1 VFKEGRV
8 IGRRGLKLEKSL
20 VSVKNEDLTP
30 RKEERAMK
38 RVGFISTR
46 IAGTDGVSLETF
58 KWYQVLERNGFEC
71 FFFAG
76 QLETPPE
83 CSFLEPKAHFEHPEI
98 QEIQHDCFGKRV
110 RSPFLTSKVHELRG
124 YLKSRLYAFYDAFH
138 PDFLIAENAL
148 AIPMNVPLGMAITE
162 FIAETGIPTI
172 AHHHD
177 FAWERDRF
185 LICAIQDYV
194 HYAFPPTHPSIHH
207 VTINSNAS
215 RQLSYRRGLSNV
227 VVPNVFDFANPPQ
240 PSEKME
246 VLRESLGFKKD
257 ELFILQ
263 PTRVVPRKW
272 IERAIELV
280 YLMELP
286 NPRLVISH
294 KSGDEGSLYESR
306 VKEYAKRLGV
316 ELIFI
321 GGKVGAARCF
331 KSNYDYDFT
340 IDDVYQCADLVTY
353 PSGYE
358 GFGNAF
364 VEAIYFKKP
373 LVANRYSIFIEDI
386 EPIGFDVVSFDGFVT
401 HEIVEQVKAF
411 LESDVRMSSMEKNYR
426 LGQAHLSYEVLE
438 EKLLQIIRSFN

>member
-1 VFKEGRV
+1 
-8 IGRRGLKLEKSL
+8 
-20 VSVKNEDLTP
+20 
-30 RKEERAMK
+30 MK

-58 KWYQVLERNGFEC
+58 KWYQVLERNGYEC

-83 CSFLEPKAHFEHPEI
+83 HSFVEPKAHFEHPDILEI
-98 QEIQHDCFGKRV
+98 QEDCFGKRV
-110 RSPFLTSKVHELRG
+110 RRPSLSSKVHELRK
-124 YLKSRLYAFYDAFH
+124 YLKAKLYVFYKEFN
-138 PDFLIAENAL
+138 PDLLIVENAL

-162 FIAETGIPTI
+162 FIAETGVPTI

-194 HYAFPPTHPSIHH
+194 HYAFPPTHPSIRH

-215 RQLSYRRGLSNV
+215 RQLSFRRGLSNV
-227 VVPNVFDFANPPQ
+227 VVPNVFDFANAPE
-240 PSEKME
+240 PSDK
-246 VLRESLGFKKD
+246 VDALRTALGFAKD

-286 NPRLVISH
+286 KPRLVISH
-294 KSGDEGSLYESR
+294 KSGDEGTLYESR
-306 VKEYAKRLGV
+306 VKEYAERLGV

-321 GGKVGAARCF
+321 GDKVGASRCF
-331 KSNYDYDFT
+331 GSNHTHDFT
-340 IDDVYQCADLVTY
+340 IDDVYQAADLVTY

-373 LVANRYSIFIEDI
+373 LVVNRYSIYIEDI
-386 EPIGFDVVSFDGFVT
+386 EPIGFDVISFDGFVT
-401 HEIVEQVKAF
+401 HEIVEQVKTF
-411 LESDVRMSSMEKNYR
+411 LNSDARMNSLEKNYK
-426 LGQAHLSYEVLE
+426 LGQDHLSYEVLE
-438 EKLLQIIRSFN
+438 KKLLPIIHSFD

>member
-1 VFKEGRV
+1 
-8 IGRRGLKLEKSL
+8 
-20 VSVKNEDLTP
+20 
-30 RKEERAMK
+30 MK

-58 KWYQVLERNGFEC
+58 KWYQVLERNGYDC
-71 FFFAG
+71 YFFAG
-76 QLETPPE
+76 QLETPPDH
-83 CSFLEPKAHFEHPEI
+83 SFEEPKAHFEHPDVMEI
-98 QEIQHDCFGKRV
+98 QEECFGQRT
-110 RSPFLTSKVHELRG
+110 RRPSLSSKVHELRK
-124 YLKSRLYAFYDAFH
+124 YLKTKLYVFEKTFQ
-138 PDFLIAENAL
+138 PDLLIVENAL
-148 AIPMNVPLGMAITE
+148 AIPMHVPLGMAITE

-194 HYAFPPTHPSIHH
+194 HYAFPPTHPSIRH

-215 RQLSYRRGLSNV
+215 RQLSFRRGLSNV
-227 VVPNVFDFANPPQ
+227 VVPNVFDFANPPER
-240 PSEKME
+240 SDKVEE
-246 VLRESLGFKKD
+246 LRTSLGFGKED
-257 ELFILQ
+257 LFILQ

-286 NPRLVISH
+286 RPRLVISH
-294 KSGDEGSLYESR
+294 KSGDEGSLYEQR

-321 GGKVGAARCF
+321 GDKIGAARCF
-331 KSNYDYDFT
+331 KGNTSHPFT
-340 IDDVYQCADLVTY
+340 IDDVYQAADLVTY

-364 VEAIYFKKP
+364 VEAIYFRKP
-373 LVANRYSIFIEDI
+373 IVVNRYSIFIEDI
-386 EPIGFDVVSFDGFVT
+386 EPLGFDVIPFDGFVT
-401 HEIVEQVKAF
+401 HEIVAQAKAF
-411 LESDVRMSSMEKNYR
+411 LQSDALQASLDKNYR
-426 LGQAHLSYEVLE
+426 LGRDYLSYEVLE
-438 EKLLQIIRSFN
+438 RKLLPIVRSLM

>member
-1 VFKEGRV
+1 
-8 IGRRGLKLEKSL
+8 
-20 VSVKNEDLTP
+20 
-30 RKEERAMK
+30 MK
-38 RVGFISTR
+38 RIGFISTR

-58 KWYQVLERNGFEC
+58 KWYQVLERNGYEC

-76 QLETPPE
+76 QLETPPDH
-83 CSFLEPKAHFEHPEI
+83 SFLEPKAHFEHPDVLEI
-98 QEIQHDCFGKRV
+98 QQDCFGKRV
-110 RSPFLTSKVHELRG
+110 RRPSLSSKVHELRN
-124 YLKSRLYAFYDAFH
+124 YLKAKLYVFYK
-138 PDFLIAENAL
+138 DFNLDMIIVENAL

-194 HYAFPPTHPSIHH
+194 HYAFPPTHPSIRH
-207 VTINSNAS
+207 VTINSKAS
-215 RQLSYRRGLSNV
+215 RQLSFRRGLSNV
-227 VVPNVFDFANPPQ
+227 VIPNVYDFANSPP
-240 PSEKME
+240 PSDK
-246 VLRESLGFKKD
+246 VDALRKTLGFKKD
-257 ELFILQ
+257 DLFILQ

-272 IERAIELV
+272 IERSVELV

-294 KSGDEGSLYESR
+294 KSGDEGSLYEKR
-306 VKEYAKRLGV
+306 VNEYAERLGV

-321 GGKVGAARCF
+321 GDKVGASRCF
-331 KSNYDYDFT
+331 KSNHDHDFT

-373 LVANRYSIFIEDI
+373 LVVNRYSIFVEDI

-401 HEIVEQVKAF
+401 HEIIDQVKEF
-411 LESDVRMSSMEKNYR
+411 LNSGARASSMEKNYR
-426 LGQAHLSYEVLE
+426 LGQANLSYEVLE
-438 EKLLQIIRSFN
+438 KRLFPIIRSFS